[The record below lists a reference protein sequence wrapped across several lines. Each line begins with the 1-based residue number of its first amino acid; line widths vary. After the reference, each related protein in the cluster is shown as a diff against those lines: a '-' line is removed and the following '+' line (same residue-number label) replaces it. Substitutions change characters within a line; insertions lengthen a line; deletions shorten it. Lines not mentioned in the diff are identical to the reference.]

1 MSWELF
7 YELNKEFINLH
18 IIVGSVM
25 LVLLPIVSYVVK
37 IVSGIKE
44 YMKELYE
51 DIL

>member
-1 MSWELF
+1 MGWELF
-7 YELNKEFINLH
+7 YELNKGFINLH
-18 IIVGSVM
+18 LIVGSVM
-25 LVLLPIVSYVVK
+25 LVLLPIVSYVVQ

>member
-1 MSWELF
+1 MNWELL

-25 LVLLPIVSYVVK
+25 LVLLPIVSY
-37 IVSGIKE
+37 IIQIINNMKE